1 MIEPPV
7 PENEDAR
14 IETLR
19 ALRILDTAPEERFD
33 RITRMAKRMFGV
45 PISLVS
51 LVDSE
56 RQWFKSAQGLEA
68 TETPRNISFCGHAI
82 AGDELLYVPNALDD
96 ERFNDNPLVAAEPHI
111 RFYAGNPLKAAN
123 GHKVGTLCLID
134 SEPRELD
141 EEDKLL
147 LQDLAV
153 MVEHEIA
160 AIQLAT
166 LDELTG
172 ISNRRGFNML
182 AVHALSL
189 ARRYG
194 LTATMLVFDLNGF
207 KPINDTFG
215 HAEGDRALVAFAKLL
230 KESFRDSDVFAR
242 IGGDEFVALLVD
254 TDAEKVTG
262 VVQRFRQVLDEYNDR
277 EKRGYDIEFSVG
289 TATLQPEEEL
299 DSLMDRADQLMYA
312 AKRATRNDSGE
323 VPGTASPEVP
333 GGAQAAGDSWSI

>member
-1 MIEPPV
+1 
-7 PENEDAR
+7 
-14 IETLR
+14 
-19 ALRILDTAPEERFD
+19 
-33 RITRMAKRMFGV
+33 
-45 PISLVS
+45 
-51 LVDSE
+51 
-56 RQWFKSAQGLEA
+56 
-68 TETPRNISFCGHAI
+68 
-82 AGDELLYVPNALDD
+82 
-96 ERFNDNPLVAAEPHI
+96 
-111 RFYAGNPLKAAN
+111 
-123 GHKVGTLCLID
+123 
-134 SEPRELD
+134 
-141 EEDKLL
+141 
-147 LQDLAV
+147 

-182 AVHALSL
+182 SVHALSL

-194 LTATMLVFDLNGF
+194 LTATMLVFDLNDF

-215 HAEGDRALVAFAKLL
+215 HAEGDRALVAFANLL

-323 VPGTASPEVP
+323 APGAASPEVA